1 MDLKSVV
8 IDEKKA
14 LDTLLL
20 KLEKQHEYVV
30 KNDVFNMDAIVR
42 DINESLREIAKIEME
57 RRNITQGE
65 AMGKIIEELK
75 DEELEHE
82 YRKVKKLLQEIQ
94 LQKSINDTLIRQSLS
109 FTNKMIQYLNPDR
122 SVKTYGAH
130 GKMKR

>member
-75 DEELEHE
+75 DEELENE